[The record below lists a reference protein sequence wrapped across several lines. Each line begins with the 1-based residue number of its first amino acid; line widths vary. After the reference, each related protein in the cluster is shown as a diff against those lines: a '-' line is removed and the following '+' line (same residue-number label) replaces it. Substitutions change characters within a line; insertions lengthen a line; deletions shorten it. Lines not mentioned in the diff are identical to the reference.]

1 MLIKE
6 TFVEYLGTLC
16 AGAGFVATTT
26 DATLLAL
33 VICPGAVSIAPSCTV
48 SLQPRGFDNVL
59 SKSPSHLGA
68 SCTALGCVSTTPN
81 LSIVSRAIVVIA
93 RAIVVIARCRAM
105 VMVMAVI
112 DSRNSSGYSHQ
123 GKNEG
128 EEFHSAA
135 DKEDLL

>member
-1 MLIKE
+1 M
-6 TFVEYLGTLC
+6 
-16 AGAGFVATTT
+16 
-26 DATLLAL
+26 
-33 VICPGAVSIAPSCTV
+33 
-48 SLQPRGFDNVL
+48 
-59 SKSPSHLGA
+59 
-68 SCTALGCVSTTPN
+68 GCVSTTPN
-81 LSIVSRAIVVIA
+81 LSVVSRAIVVIA

-135 DKEDLL
+135 DKEDPL